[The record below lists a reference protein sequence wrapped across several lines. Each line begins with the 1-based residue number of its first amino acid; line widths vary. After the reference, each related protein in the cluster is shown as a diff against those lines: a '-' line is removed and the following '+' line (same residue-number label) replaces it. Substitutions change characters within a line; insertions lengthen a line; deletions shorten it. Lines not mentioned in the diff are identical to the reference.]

1 MLLLA
6 FNNMLQLWDIHVG
19 SYSDYLAQKDGLKRA
34 LSKARKQTRKA
45 KQENRL
51 LRDILRGL
59 KRNELYVLHN
69 NVERIEELVD
79 KFGILRNIFVSP

>member
-1 MLLLA
+1 MLLLVSQKL
-6 FNNMLQLWDIHVG
+6 NTMLQLWDIHVV
-19 SYSDYLAQKDGLKRA
+19 SYSSFLADKKAFQN
-34 LSKARKQTRKA
+34 ARKKGRLA

-59 KRNELYVLHN
+59 KRNELMVLHS
-69 NVERIEELVD
+69 NVKRIEELVD

>member
-34 LSKARKQTRKA
+34 LKQTRKA

-69 NVERIEELVD
+69 NVKRIEELVD
-79 KFGILRNIFVSP
+79 KFGIMRNIFVSP

>member
-6 FNNMLQLWDIHVG
+6 FNNMLQRWDIHVG

-34 LSKARKQTRKA
+34 LKQTRKA

-59 KRNELYVLHN
+59 KRNELHVLHN
-69 NVERIEELVD
+69 NVKRIEELVD
-79 KFGILRNIFVSP
+79 KFGIMRNIFVSP